1 MSVEEENIPEDFEMT
16 EEEKEIERL
25 FETADELMIN
35 QQNFDAAVT
44 LPPITVAARH
54 IRKHPPARRG
64 EHRRAQ
70 QRRPLHQENRARLLL
85 PRPPALRESPRS
97 KLPS

>member
-16 EEEKEIERL
+16 EEEKEIERM

-44 LPPITVAARH
+44 SPLLTVVARDL
-54 IRKHPPARRG
+54 RKHPATRRRK
-64 EHRRAQ
+64 HRRAQ
-70 QRRPLHQENRARLLL
+70 
-85 PRPPALRESPRS
+85 
-97 KLPS
+97 